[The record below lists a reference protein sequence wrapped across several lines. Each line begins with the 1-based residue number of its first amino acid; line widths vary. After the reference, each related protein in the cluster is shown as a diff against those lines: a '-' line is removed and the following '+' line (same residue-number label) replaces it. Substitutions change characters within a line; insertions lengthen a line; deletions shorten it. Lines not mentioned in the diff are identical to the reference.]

1 MPSEPSRAPWTTA
14 RSSRAGGGRRP
25 RRPRTDVERAALDAH
40 LALCASCQALVA
52 SSTRSSA
59 TWHWP
64 RRSCEPP
71 ASLRGDVLDS
81 LRVGR
86 PSIVASLGGWTAG
99 AARDRRDAAGQAA
112 TVAARSLALGM
123 AAVLGVVAIGF
134 AARTVQL
141 TDEVAS
147 VTAALAAVGTTNHRG
162 DRRDASSSTDPA
174 HVAAALHAESVAPA
188 ASAVVLY
195 RPGAAD
201 AYLLATD
208 LPVRRPTGRSTSC
221 GGPMRPGV
229 HALGTFTYD
238 GAVRSWPR
246 SASTS
251 PDGTAAMVT
260 LESAGGAT
268 GEPGPQ
274 VVFGEL

>member
-1 MPSEPSRAPWTTA
+1 MA
-14 RSSRAGGGRRP
+14 SSVGGR
-25 RRPRTDVERAALDAH
+25 
-40 LALCASCQALVA
+40 
-52 SSTRSSA
+52 
-59 TWHWP
+59 
-64 RRSCEPP
+64 P
-71 ASLRGDVLDS
+71 AS
-81 LRVGR
+81 
-86 PSIVASLGGWTAG
+86 
-99 AARDRRDAAGQAA
+99 
-112 TVAARSLALGM
+112 VAARAAQPARRDRVATIAALGV
-123 AAVLGVVAIGF
+123 AAVLGVVAVGF

-147 VTAALAAVGTTNHRG
+147 VTAALAATERRTTEEIAAMRLV
-162 DRRDASSSTDPA
+162 TDPA

-201 AYLLATD
+201 SYLLASG
-208 LPVRRPTGRSTSC
+208 LPSTPDGQVYQLWWADAS
-221 GGPMRPGV
+221 GV

-238 GAVRSWPR
+238 GDGPLVAPFGVDL
-246 SASTS
+246 A
-251 PDGTAAMVT
+251 DGTAAMVT